1 MFVMG
6 ILLFAFVSEA
16 PGQQT
21 KEPLP
26 PATKLEEFSAKTGI
40 VVIRGFSTIGEVR
53 GMGSVTVT
61 AREFRDASNPKLRQ
75 TGLTVGVKE
84 SGRPAKESISF
95 VNYHEIV
102 SLLRGIEYISKI

>member
-1 MFVMG
+1 MTYGRMLVIG
-6 ILLFAFVSEA
+6 TLLFAFVSEA

-21 KEPLP
+21 KEAPA

-61 AREFRDASNPKLRQ
+61 EREFRDASNPKLRQ
-75 TGLTVGVKE
+75 TGLPLEIKRTSRRARAGF
-84 SGRPAKESISF
+84 SF
-95 VNYHEIV
+95 VCFA
-102 SLLRGIEYISKI
+102 

>member
-1 MFVMG
+1 MTYGRMLVIG
-6 ILLFAFVSEA
+6 TLLFAFVSEA

-40 VVIRGFSTIGEVR
+40 VVIRGFSTIDEVR

-61 AREFRDASNPKLRQ
+61 AMEFRDASNPKLRQ
-75 TGLTVGVKE
+75 TGLHVAEKE
-84 SGRPAKESISF
+84 SSRLERESIP
-95 VNYHEIV
+95 IV
-102 SLLRGIEYISKI
+102 A

>member
-1 MFVMG
+1 MTYGRMLVIG
-6 ILLFAFVSEA
+6 TLLFAFVSEA

-75 TGLTVGVKE
+75 TGLSVGVKE
-84 SGRPAKESISF
+84 RGARVRGSMPF
-95 VNYHEIV
+95 VMEEA
-102 SLLRGIEYISKI
+102 GE